1 MKEELLE
8 QYRTLRYT
16 DAVQAISLETSAGGM
31 TITNKAVI
39 DKVMD
44 FLIEEAKRE
53 LAWEDARR

>member
-8 QYRTLRYT
+8 QCRTLRYT
-16 DAVQAISLETSAGGM
+16 DAVQTISLETSAGGM

-44 FLIEEAKRE
+44 FLIGEAKRE